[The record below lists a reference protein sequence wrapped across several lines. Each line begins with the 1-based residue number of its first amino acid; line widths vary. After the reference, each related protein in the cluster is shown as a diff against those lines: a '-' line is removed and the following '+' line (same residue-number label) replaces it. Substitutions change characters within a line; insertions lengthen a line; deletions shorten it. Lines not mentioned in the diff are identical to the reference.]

1 MSKYALRSK
10 LRKFNREMGDMGE
23 NPEEILTKDA
33 LVRGNITQSGDQA
46 ETHQKALLAEQL
58 KDLVKRE
65 VSK

>member
-1 MSKYALRSK
+1 
-10 LRKFNREMGDMGE
+10 MGE